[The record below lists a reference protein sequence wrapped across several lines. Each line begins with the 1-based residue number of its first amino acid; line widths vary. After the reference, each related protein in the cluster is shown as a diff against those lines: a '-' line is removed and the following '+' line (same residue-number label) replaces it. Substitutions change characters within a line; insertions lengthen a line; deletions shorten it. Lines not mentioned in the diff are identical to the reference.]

1 MNTAHLKTL
10 LVLLILSH
18 GFAFRASATEI
29 INAGPSLSVVQGDAA
44 SFNAQFF
51 DADGNG
57 GVDIRAVHVA
67 TGQVIGQFVRS
78 DDTGD
83 LRWTCDTSTLPTG
96 TNPVQLIATDPA
108 GESAVVSI
116 SLQINPATSVQHWRQ
131 TYFGSSQ
138 NSGAAVNSADPDG
151 DGLNNF
157 AEFAFGLDPKA
168 GNPDVGNRI
177 ENIASDEGRMRAM
190 FRRRKDYQS
199 AGLNYIYEFS
209 NDLQGWEA
217 SSLSPQV
224 LGDDGTMENLTLEFP
239 VLSNGQPSRFFRT
252 RVQ

>member
-1 MNTAHLKTL
+1 MNSLHLKNL

-18 GFAFRASATEI
+18 GFALRSSATEI
-29 INAGPSLSVVQGDAA
+29 INSGPSLSVVQGDAA

-67 TGQVIGQFVRS
+67 TGQTIGQFVRS

-83 LRWTCDTSTLPTG
+83 LQWTCDTSTLPTG

-116 SLQINPATSVQHWRQ
+116 SLQINPASSVQQWRQ
-131 TYFGSSQ
+131 THFGSSQ
-138 NSGAAVNSADPDG
+138 NSGAALNSADPDG

-157 AEFAFGLDPKA
+157 AEFAFGLDPKI

-177 ENIASDEGRMRAM
+177 ESDAGRMKVM

-217 SSLSPQV
+217 SSFSPQV
-224 LGDDGTMENLTLEFP
+224 LSDDGTMENLTLEFP
-239 VLSNGQPSRFFRT
+239 MLSNGQTSRFFRT
-252 RVQ
+252 RVE